1 MTALVVLL
9 VATSA
14 WLAFPSGRRL
24 DEVIPRPAVA
34 ARKSRP
40 LPIAAVSGLLGLLI
54 AMLVGTGIGVVLG
67 LGAAVA
73 TARFLGRLEPAGVRQ
88 RREGVA
94 RQAPEVADLLAATLA
109 SGAPPVD
116 AIRAVCRA
124 IGPPVN
130 SDLEQIAA
138 LLALGASPEQA
149 WAVLADDH
157 PLAGV
162 RDAFTRSARSGASLH
177 VVLSGLADDLRRRH
191 HLAVE
196 VAARA
201 AGVKAVGPLAVCF
214 LPAFVLIGVVPVVAA
229 FAGDFF

>member
-1 MTALVVLL
+1 MTALIVLL
-9 VATSA
+9 AAASA
-14 WLAFPSGRRL
+14 WLAYPSGRRL
-24 DEVIPRPAVA
+24 DEVIPRPAAV
-34 ARKSRP
+34 ARKPRP

-54 AMLVGTGIGVVLG
+54 AMLVGNGIGVALG
-67 LGAAVA
+67 VGAALGVG
-73 TARFLGRLEPAGVRQ
+73 RILGRLEPAAARQ
-88 RREGVA
+88 RREGIA

-130 SDLEQIAA
+130 SELEQIAA
-138 LLALGASPEQA
+138 MLALGASPEQA
-149 WAVLADDH
+149 WAVLPDDH

-162 RDAFTRSARSGASLH
+162 RDAFTRSACSGASLH

-191 HLAVE
+191 HRAVE
-196 VAARA
+196 VDARA

-214 LPAFVLIGVVPVVAA
+214 LPAFVLIGIVPVVAA
-229 FAGDFF
+229 FAGNFL